1 MPREVHPR
9 DVLSLKDGIS
19 VDTTSHDPE
28 DKFAAADL
36 VETLKD
42 RGVDAQEGHHDKV
55 QVILMRLD
63 DKDSAKILQHAQ
75 ATFDPAMHDEG
86 YVLVTDGNKT
96 YDIAATS
103 AGLYYGAQ
111 TIKQLVVGGA
121 RAERRFGCGAAW
133 GVDSRLA
140 GDEVS
145 RSG

>member
-28 DKFAAADL
+28 DKFAATDL

-63 DKDSAKILQHAQ
+63 DKDRRRFCSMRRRHLIPRCM
-75 ATFDPAMHDEG
+75 TR
-86 YVLVTDGNKT
+86 
-96 YDIAATS
+96 ATS
-103 AGLYYGAQ
+103 L
-111 TIKQLVVGGA
+111 
-121 RAERRFGCGAAW
+121 
-133 GVDSRLA
+133 
-140 GDEVS
+140 
-145 RSG
+145 